1 MALKLSE
8 LIASYGDDKVEFQNL
23 DQCIDT
29 LDWNGKTGVTKIKFG
44 AEQPIN
50 SQGTEKLGLVV
61 WFDRDRV
68 NEIIAV
74 SKTGA

>member
-1 MALKLSE
+1 MTLKLSE
-8 LIASYGDDKVEFQNL
+8 LITSYGDDKIEFQNL

-68 NEIIAV
+68 AEIVAA
-74 SKTGA
+74 SKAGA